1 MTRQTKLLR
10 VLLVLFLVGLVM
22 ASGLIYIV
30 SLDLA
35 AVYPK
40 LAHLRLPIYVAV
52 LVGLVPM
59 IVAVKVVFDLL
70 RVVDQGEAFSPQ
82 TVRLLQRLKVLFGIT
97 AAYLVLGLVGVSVA
111 IWVAMGQ
118 THPSILLGW
127 FAAEVVALFLF
138 TLAALLERLFAAAL
152 ELRQECCEVSRN
164 SRMWTRCLR
173 ALPCVAVAQPS
184 AVASAN
190 RTTRAA

>member
-1 MTRQTKLLR
+1 MTRETRLLR
-10 VLLVLFLVGLVM
+10 VLLVMFLVGLVM

-35 AVYPK
+35 ALYPE

-59 IVAVKVVFDLL
+59 VVAVKVVFDLL
-70 RVVDQGEAFSPQ
+70 RVVDQGEAFSLQ

-118 THPSILLGW
+118 THPSILLAW
-127 FAAEVVALFLF
+127 FAAEVVALFLY

-152 ELRQECCEVSRN
+152 ELRQDNELTV
-164 SRMWTRCLR
+164 
-173 ALPCVAVAQPS
+173 
-184 AVASAN
+184 
-190 RTTRAA
+190 

>member
-10 VLLVLFLVGLVM
+10 VLLVLFLVGLVL

-35 AVYPK
+35 AVYPE

-70 RVVDQGEAFSPQ
+70 RVVDQGEAFSLQ

-97 AAYLVLGLVGVSVA
+97 AAYLVLGLVGVLVA

-152 ELRQECCEVSRN
+152 ELRQDNELTV
-164 SRMWTRCLR
+164 
-173 ALPCVAVAQPS
+173 
-184 AVASAN
+184 
-190 RTTRAA
+190 